1 MVVLRQIQSYFH
13 LLNDL
18 AYYVAEITEV
28 EIIVLTQID
37 VWKDKKILTTFYLNI
52 CLKILRSN

>member
-1 MVVLRQIQSYFH
+1 MVVQIQSYFH

-18 AYYVAEITEV
+18 AYYVAEIKEV
-28 EIIVLTQID
+28 EIIVLTQVD
-37 VWKDKKILTTFYLNI
+37 VWKENKILFAFYLNI